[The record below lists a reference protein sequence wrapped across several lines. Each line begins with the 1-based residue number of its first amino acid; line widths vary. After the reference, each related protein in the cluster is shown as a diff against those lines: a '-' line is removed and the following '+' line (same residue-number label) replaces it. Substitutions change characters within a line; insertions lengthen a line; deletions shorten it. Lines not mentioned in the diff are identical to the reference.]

1 MAGENV
7 NRRLNI
13 YINDREV
20 TNSLTGITREMRK
33 VQGQMGNL
41 NEGAEDYQEQLDK
54 LGKEYKEL
62 EAIQQKFKADING
75 VKKSF
80 DETKESAEEMT
91 GELDAAGSAFGNLW
105 NGLKT
110 GNMKQAQEGLLG
122 LKTGLQESAK
132 AGWAFVTT
140 PVGAVIAALVVLG
153 ASVKALWDYN
163 AGLTEMNSKLSS
175 MGVASESLSKV
186 RSEIEATA
194 ETYGQ
199 EFDKLAEK
207 ANSLSKTYAISMS
220 EANDIIAKGLAEG
233 GQYNEEFLD
242 SIGEYDEFFAKAGY
256 SAQGFIDLINTG
268 YDLGIY
274 SDKLPD
280 ALKEADLALK
290 EQTKTTRDALVNAF
304 GASFTNDILQKVRT
318 GEMTT
323 KEALEA
329 ISKKADET
337 GLSQQQQAQLT
348 ADLFKGAGEDA
359 GGAQKIFD
367 AVNQSQQKGLK
378 ETVSVYEDLREANER
393 LNKAQADLFEIENFG
408 DVWTS
413 IKASA
418 TDAFATF
425 LEGVADLKEDIQ
437 PLIELVGVVLANS
450 WESVKMGFKNA
461 WEVIGG
467 IFRVFSN
474 AIKTVVE
481 VGKKLIAGDLKGAFF
496 ALADGIV
503 NLGKIVGNV
512 FIGIKNNILTAISG
526 IVDNMAPILEAL
538 GLDVDKIKKKLE
550 SWKSQKFEIKGEVKV
565 KETKSKNPD
574 GTPTR
579 PDVTEDSGNADEKAE
594 ALKRAEAA
602 KKAAEERKKLLEQQ
616 AKEREALDKQLLAT
630 QRAFQDA
637 QLDLMAD
644 GYEKEKAKI
653 NLEYDRKIED
663 LKAHLFKESELKEL
677 QQQIDAAKNSGNKG
691 EAERLQALL
700 NQKLA
705 INKAYNDSI
714 VAAEQTRNLK
724 IGVLQEKYLA
734 EEFAKEQKAH
744 DRKLLNLQTEQNF
757 ELASI
762 NTLADAKS
770 ILAET
775 MSAEE
780 LKKIKTLDQAKK
792 TLKEQHLKEEFEL
805 QKAHFQK
812 IITRYQDLLALD
824 VSLGGTL
831 FTDEER
837 DKIIENLDQVAN
849 KLSTLIVNEPKDKPE
864 VGSREEGM
872 KALSGIDILGFSP
885 EQWNSVFS
893 SLDTVSEK
901 MAAMQTVV
909 GGLQNA
915 FGLYFQFLEQGEQ
928 RTLNRYEKSINKRK
942 KEQADLL
949 AKGYISQEVYNARV
963 EKLDGELDKK
973 RAEIEYKQAKRQKIM
988 QAVQIVANTAQAIM
1002 SIWAQVPKFDFGV
1015 SAGLLTGFVS
1025 ALGAAQLALVLRQ
1038 PLPEKGYKTGGF
1050 TPRGDRNKVA
1060 GVTHQDEYVIPA
1072 NVLYDD
1078 DPAMPE
1084 IMSYIEGKRTGR
1096 VKASSTSD
1104 TNDVDVATS
1113 SGTSNEMYLAK
1124 VVERNSNLLQKI
1136 IEEGIMAWLEIDLPT
1151 AKKIRKK
1158 IQELEII
1165 EKLSKK

>member
-1 MAGENV
+1 MAENI

-41 NEGAEDYQEQLDK
+41 NEGTEDYQEKLDK
-54 LGKEYKEL
+54 LGKEYQEL
-62 EAIQQKFKADING
+62 EAIQQRFKTDIQG
-75 VKKSF
+75 VKKGF
-80 DETKESAEEMT
+80 DDAKKSAEEMS

-105 NGLKT
+105 DGLKT

-153 ASVKALWDYN
+153 AGVKALWDYN

-175 MGVASESLSKV
+175 LGVSAENLSSV

-425 LEGVADLKEDIQ
+425 LEGVSELKEDIQ
-437 PLIELVGVVLANS
+437 PLIELVGVVLANA

-503 NLGKIVGNV
+503 NLGRIVGNV
-512 FIGIKNNILTAISG
+512 FIGIKNNVLTAISG

-538 GLDVDKIKKKLE
+538 GLDIDKIKKKLE

-565 KETKSKNPD
+565 KEPKSKNPD
-574 GTPTR
+574 GNPTR

-663 LKAHLFKESELKEL
+663 LKSHLFKESELKEL

-705 INKAYNDSI
+705 INKAYNDTI
-714 VAAEQTRNLK
+714 VAAEQSRNLK
-724 IGVLQEKYLA
+724 IGQLQEKYLA
-734 EEFAKEQKAH
+734 EEFKRQQEAH
-744 DRKLLNLQTEQNF
+744 QRELMNLQTKNNF
-757 ELASI
+757 ELAGVTSF
-762 NTLADAKS
+762 AQAKA

-775 MSAEE
+775 LSADE
-780 LKKIKTLDQAKK
+780 LRKVTSFEQAKK
-792 TLKEQHLKEEFEL
+792 LIKEQHLKEEYEL
-805 QKAHFQK
+805 EKANLEK
-812 IITRYQDLLALD
+812 IASQLQNLMALD
-824 VSLGGTL
+824 AATGFQL
-831 FTDEER
+831 FSAEER
-837 DKIIENLDQVAN
+837 DKVIANLEEVQN
-849 KLSTLIVNEPKDKPE
+849 KISGLKKPE
-864 VGSREEGM
+864 GEEDFTKTENSFDNAASTGV
-872 KALSGIDILGFSP
+872 DILGFDAGKWEALFDGLDTFAEKLTAVQMVAGALKSA
-885 EQWNSVFS
+885 FS
-893 SLDTVSEK
+893 S
-901 MAAMQTVV
+901 
-909 GGLQNA
+909 
-915 FGLYFQFLEQGEQ
+915 YFAFLEAGEE
-928 RTLNRYEKSINKRK
+928 RTLQKFQRGTDRK
-942 KEQADLL
+942 KKLL
-949 AKGYISQEVYNARV
+949 AEQLEKGYISQEVYNA
-963 EKLDGELDKK
+963 KLAKAEEELNRKK
-973 RAEIEYKQAKRQKIM
+973 FEIEYKQAKRKKAMSIVEVVVNTAMAIM
-988 QAVQIVANTAQAIM
+988 QAYAQMGPIGGTIAAVLI
-1002 SIWAQVPKFDFGV
+1002 G
-1015 SAGLLTGFVS
+1015 T
-1025 ALGAAQLALVLRQ
+1025 LGALQIATIARQ

-1050 TPRGDRNKVA
+1050 TTRGNRNEIA
-1060 GVTHQDEYVIPA
+1060 GVTHKDEYVIPA

-1096 VKASSTSD
+1096 VKAGSTSE

-1113 SGTSNEMYLAK
+1113 SGANNEMYLAK